1 MKNNIRPFL
10 NSKPKIAPTAY
21 IDPAAVVIGEVIIG
35 EESSIWPC
43 TVIRGDVNSIAIGNM
58 TNIQDLSILHVGHK
72 SVKRPEGYPLVIGDC
87 VTIGHN
93 VSLHGCTIENE
104 TLIGSGSIVLD
115 GAIVKKHVLL
125 GAGSLVP
132 PNKILES
139 GYLYMGSPAK
149 KVRALTQDEINF
161 FRKSAE
167 NYRNY
172 AKNHQASLD
181 DLSS

>member
-10 NSKPKIAPTAY
+10 NIHPKVASTAY
-21 IDPAAVVIGEVIIG
+21 IDPAAVVIGDVTIG

-43 TVIRGDVNSIAIGNM
+43 TVIRGDVNHIVIGNM
-58 TNIQDLSILHVGHK
+58 TNIQDLSVLHVEHK
-72 SVKRPEGYPLVIGDC
+72 SIDKPEGHALIIGDC
-87 VTIGHN
+87 VTVGHN

-132 PNKILES
+132 PNKVLES
-139 GYLYMGSPAK
+139 GYLYLGSPAQR
-149 KVRALTQDEINF
+149 VRPLTQEEIDF
-161 FRKSAE
+161 FKKSAE

-181 DLSS
+181 NIS